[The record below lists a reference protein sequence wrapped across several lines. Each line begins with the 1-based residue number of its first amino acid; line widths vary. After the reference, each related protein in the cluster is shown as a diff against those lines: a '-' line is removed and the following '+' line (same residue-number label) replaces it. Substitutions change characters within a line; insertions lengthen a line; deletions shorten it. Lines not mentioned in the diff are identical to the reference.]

1 MTDKDKP
8 QTQFI
13 PAVHGYFAIEKDGDY
28 FFALPVIGFL
38 VRVDDDKAIDYTN
51 GNSLTVYPVG
61 VSGILN
67 DYESILTPEGLL
79 IHGCSEGAISQVK
92 NKELIGFDS
101 IEDVIKT
108 IRQKYV

>member
-38 VRVDDDKAIDYTN
+38 VRVDDEKAIDYTN
-51 GNSLTVYPVG
+51 SDSLTVYPVG

-67 DYESILTPEGLL
+67 AYESILTPEGLL
-79 IHGCSEGAISQVK
+79 IYGCSEGAISQVK

-101 IEDVIKT
+101 IEDVLKT
-108 IRQKYV
+108 IRRKYV